1 MYSVAY
7 SEDGAGYMV
16 GKAIRDS
23 FVESRNVQERKAGWS
38 VVARR
43 QDMAP
48 GPRDIRIGYC
58 LQLLHNQSHSST
70 FP

>member
-48 GPRDIRIGYC
+48 IRKN
-58 LQLLHNQSHSST
+58 LVH
-70 FP
+70 